1 MSIILTEAGWMR
13 TAYKLARRF
22 GGKIVTA
29 GRSKHPKIVGL
40 DAAGKQIK
48 MTIPSSPSDNART
61 AKNVE
66 AQLRR
71 AGFVD
76 RSKAAKVKDT
86 LVKNTKVTALPA
98 SRKTANQ
105 QTTFKD
111 FTQKYLPNVQGP
123 RKPNTPVKRGKVQ
136 GPETELEN
144 RMKKAF
150 DKRLDAVIKD
160 VRGTKTKTP
169 LPARMPKKLTD
180 AEMEKLR
187 NLKLTPKQR
196 RKFRELGL
204 LEQMVAPKKPGKR
217 DLLNLTPSEKKLD
230 AIIQLSNR
238 PGVRRRLMT
247 GKAMYPISEDNK
259 HRDAKLNYQY
269 KDVTNP
275 KKPVDPIKALKLKK
289 A

>member
-1 MSIILTEAGWMR
+1 MNIITEGKLKAGAAFIKM
-13 TAYKLARRF
+13 AAKYGAKL
-22 GGKIVTA
+22 V
-29 GRSKHPKIVGL
+29 RSKKHNIFR
-40 DAAGKQIK
+40 DAAGHQITAPKTTSDYRAIKNFESELRNKGFIKQE
-48 MTIPSSPSDNART
+48 TVR
-61 AKNVE
+61 
-66 AQLRR
+66 
-71 AGFVD
+71 
-76 RSKAAKVKDT
+76 KVKDT
-86 LVKNTKVTALPA
+86 LVKGSKETALPA

-111 FTQKYLPNVQGP
+111 FTQKFQPNVQGP
-123 RKPNTPVKRGKVQ
+123 RKPNTPPRVRVQ
-136 GPETELEN
+136 GPESELAH
-144 RMKKAF
+144 RHRTAF

-160 VRGTKTKTP
+160 VRGTKAKTKTP

-247 GKAMYPISEDNK
+247 GRAMYPFSEDNK
-259 HRDAKLNYQY
+259 HRDDKLNYQY
-269 KDVTNP
+269 KEVTNP
-275 KKPVDPIKALKLKK
+275 KKPVDPVRALKLKK

>member
-1 MSIILTEAGWMR
+1 MNIITEGKLKAG
-13 TAYKLARRF
+13 AAFIKLAAKY
-22 GGKIVTA
+22 GAKLV
-29 GRSKHPKIVGL
+29 RSKKHNVFR
-40 DAAGKQIK
+40 DAAGHQITAPKTTSDFRAIKNFESELKGRGFIKQE
-48 MTIPSSPSDNART
+48 TVR
-61 AKNVE
+61 
-66 AQLRR
+66 
-71 AGFVD
+71 
-76 RSKAAKVKDT
+76 KVKDT
-86 LVKNTKVTALPA
+86 LVKNTKETATPA

-111 FTQKYLPNVQGP
+111 FTQKFQPNVQGP
-123 RKPNTPVKRGKVQ
+123 RKPNRQPKRGKVQ

-144 RMKKAF
+144 RMKKAY
-150 DKRLDAVIKD
+150 DKRVDAVLNLPDK
-160 VRGTKTKTP
+160 VKTKTP
-169 LPARMPKKLTD
+169 LPAKMPKKLTD
-180 AEMEKLR
+180 YEMYQLR
-187 NLKLTPKQR
+187 NLATKLTPKQR

-247 GKAMYPISEDNK
+247 GRAMYPFSEDNK
-259 HRDAKLNYQY
+259 HREDKLNYQY
-269 KDVTNP
+269 KEVTNP